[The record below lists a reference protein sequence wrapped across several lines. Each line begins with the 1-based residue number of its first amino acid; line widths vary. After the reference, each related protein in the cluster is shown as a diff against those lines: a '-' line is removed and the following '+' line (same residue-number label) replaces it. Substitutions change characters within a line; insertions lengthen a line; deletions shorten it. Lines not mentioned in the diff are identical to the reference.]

1 MVNIKEIKS
10 VKPTS
15 YTQITASIYGIL
27 AFIAALVSLISLI
40 IMQAAGVVPQDV
52 QFNFVTGLGIPMLI
66 FLPIAAFL
74 VTLTVSFFSAI
85 LYNLLAPKLGGIRL
99 AFEDNDVVKIPVVA
113 YALITSAIGAIW
125 AFIAGLLMA
134 AFITP
139 LFSLLS
145 TVQFPANVTANFTN
159 VTGATMPQGA
169 EIGAAG
175 IIVGLLLVI
184 GLPILVFV
192 FGFIANAL
200 SAIFYNYIVVRVAK
214 IKLNFAEIS
223 EGLHE
228 LKSIPIMPTSLAV
241 ALIFAIQGILTLDIA
256 NVISNFIFYF
266 IGTALFALI
275 YNYLAPKIG
284 SIKLNL
290 EVVF

>member
-1 MVNIKEIKS
+1 
-10 VKPTS
+10 
-15 YTQITASIYGIL
+15 
-27 AFIAALVSLISLI
+27 
-40 IMQAAGVVPQDV
+40 MQVAGVVPQDV

-66 FLPIAAFL
+66 FLPVAAFL

-85 LYNLLAPKLGGIRL
+85 LYNILVPKLGGIRL

-139 LFSLLS
+139 FFSLLS
-145 TVQFPANVTANFTN
+145 TVNFPANVTANFTN

-169 EIGAAG
+169 EIGTAG

-192 FGFIANAL
+192 FGFIYNAL
-200 SAIFYNYIVVRVAK
+200 TAIFYNYIVVRVAK
-214 IKLNFAEIS
+214 IKVNFAKIS
-223 EGLHE
+223 ENLHE
-228 LKSIPIMPTSLAV
+228 LKSIPVMPTALAV
-241 ALIFAIQGILTLDIA
+241 AILFALLGILSFQIETI
-256 NVISNFIFYF
+256 ISNFIFYF
-266 IGTALFALI
+266 IGTALFAYI

-290 EVVF
+290 EEVF

>member
-15 YTQITASIYGIL
+15 YTKVTASIYGIL
-27 AFIAALVSLISLI
+27 AFIAAVVSLISLI

-85 LYNLLAPKLGGIRL
+85 LYNILVPKLGGIRL
-99 AFEDNDVVKIPVVA
+99 AFEDNDIVKIPVVA

-139 LFSLLS
+139 FFSLLS
-145 TVQFPANVTANFTN
+145 TVNFPANVTSNFTN

-169 EIGAAG
+169 EIGTAG

-184 GLPILVFV
+184 GLPIMVFV

-214 IKLNFAEIS
+214 IKLNFSEIGES
-223 EGLHE
+223 LHE
-228 LKSIPIMPTSLAV
+228 LKSIPVMPTALAV
-241 ALIFAIQGILTLDIA
+241 ALVFAIQGILTLNIG
-256 NVISNFIFYF
+256 NIISNFIIYF
-266 IGTALFALI
+266 IGTALFAYT
-275 YNYLAPKIG
+275 YNYLTPKIG

-290 EVVF
+290 EEVF